1 MVFNN
6 KQKLL
11 AMKTKLVAF
20 FFTLGCCISSAQTV
34 TDYMTLTG
42 TVLDQASKEPL
53 PFTGIGITHSNIGTS
68 ANESGNFSVRIPVS
82 LRNEKLRFV
91 FLGYEE
97 KEIDIK
103 EAVSPLV
110 VLLISKPVQL
120 SEVVVSPLAP
130 TEYLRQAVANIA
142 ANYNEDAYYSTLY
155 IAERGTENGI
165 YHLNNEA
172 LAKVYH
178 PGNKTDKKDSLQIS
192 IINARSAGDV
202 RPMQFLKRKV
212 EKRKEKEIKRAA
224 KKGEAFDDDAYD
236 IGPVTMSVSP
246 YEILNELSISAKEI
260 PHFMQE
266 KNFSN
271 YDYKLIEGTIYQG
284 REMLVIRFEQ
294 KMSVKDMLMD
304 GDIYLDAEN
313 YAVVALKAGFS
324 KAAQKQTMN
333 GMLKAALFL
342 MGYKLEFPKT
352 RFQSF
357 YKWYEGRWYFS
368 HAQYYLDVYIE
379 KRKMFKDNEKA
390 RLKFSNEIAVIDIK
404 LDKPATPFSK
414 DKVLGTDQKIKT
426 FNKFYDPEIWKGYN
440 VIAPKDFA
448 QVK

>member
-97 KEIDIK
+97 KEIDIE

-120 SEVVVSPLAP
+120 SKVVVTPLAP
-130 TEYLRQAVANIA
+130 TEYLRQAISNIVS
-142 ANYNEDAYYSTLY
+142 NYNEKAYYATLY
-155 IAERGTENGI
+155 SAERGTENGI
-165 YHLNNEA
+165 DHINNEA
-172 LAKVYH
+172 LLSVYH
-178 PGNKTDKKDSLQIS
+178 PSNGPDATDSLQLS
-192 IINARSAGDV
+192 VINARPGGTV
-202 RPMQFLKRKV
+202 RPMQFQKKKSDKHRAKEMKKAARKGKEMDDTNLDIVQV
-212 EKRKEKEIKRAA
+212 EV
-224 KKGEAFDDDAYD
+224 G
-236 IGPVTMSVSP
+236 P
-246 YEILNELSISAKEI
+246 YEIFKELSIGRNQI

-266 KNFSN
+266 KNFAKYN
-271 YDYKLIEGTIYQG
+271 YKLSEGATYMG
-284 REMLVIRFEQ
+284 REALVIRFEQ
-294 KMSVKDMLMD
+294 RMNVKGQLMD

-313 YAVVALKAGFS
+313 YAVVALKAGLS
-324 KAAQKQTMN
+324 KAAEKHTLN
-333 GMLKAALFL
+333 GLMKAALFV

-352 RFQSF
+352 KFQSF
-357 YKWYEGRWYFS
+357 YKMIDGRWYFS
-368 HAQYYLDVYIE
+368 HAQYYVDVYVE

>member
-1 MVFNN
+1 M
-6 KQKLL
+6 KKTELL
-11 AMKTKLVAF
+11 F
-20 FFTLGCCISSAQTV
+20 FFVFSFCVFYSGSAQTGK
-34 TDYMTLTG
+34 DYIILDG
-42 TVLDQASKEPL
+42 IVLDLVSKESL
-53 PFTGIGITHSNIGTS
+53 PYTGIGITHSNIGTS

-97 KEIDIK
+97 KEIDI
-103 EAVSPLV
+103 EGAVSPLV

-120 SEVVVSPLAP
+120 SEVVVTPLAP

-142 ANYNEDAYYSTLY
+142 ANYNEDAYSSTFY

-165 YHLNNEA
+165 QHINNEA

-202 RPMQFLKRKV
+202 SPMQFQKKKSDKHRAKEMKKAARKGKEMDDTNLDIVQV
-212 EKRKEKEIKRAA
+212 EV
-224 KKGEAFDDDAYD
+224 G
-236 IGPVTMSVSP
+236 S
-246 YEILNELSISAKEI
+246 YEIFKELSIGRNQI

-266 KNFSN
+266 KNFAKYN
-271 YDYKLIEGTIYQG
+271 YKLSEGATYMG
-284 REMLVIRFEQ
+284 REALVIRFEQ
-294 KMSVKDMLMD
+294 RMNVKGQLMD

-313 YAVVALKAGFS
+313 YAVVALKAGLS
-324 KAAQKQTMN
+324 KAAEKHTLN
-333 GMLKAALFL
+333 GLMKAALFV

-352 RFQSF
+352 KFQSF
-357 YKWYEGRWYFS
+357 YKMIDGRWYFS
-368 HAQYYLDVYIE
+368 HAQYYMDVYVE

>member
-1 MVFNN
+1 
-6 KQKLL
+6 
-11 AMKTKLVAF
+11 
-20 FFTLGCCISSAQTV
+20 
-34 TDYMTLTG
+34 
-42 TVLDQASKEPL
+42 
-53 PFTGIGITHSNIGTS
+53 
-68 ANESGNFSVRIPVS
+68 
-82 LRNEKLRFV
+82 
-91 FLGYEE
+91 
-97 KEIDIK
+97 
-103 EAVSPLV
+103 
-110 VLLISKPVQL
+110 
-120 SEVVVSPLAP
+120 
-130 TEYLRQAVANIA
+130 
-142 ANYNEDAYYSTLY
+142 
-155 IAERGTENGI
+155 
-165 YHLNNEA
+165 
-172 LAKVYH
+172 
-178 PGNKTDKKDSLQIS
+178 
-192 IINARSAGDV
+192 
-202 RPMQFLKRKV
+202 
-212 EKRKEKEIKRAA
+212 
-224 KKGEAFDDDAYD
+224 
-236 IGPVTMSVSP
+236 
-246 YEILNELSISAKEI
+246 
-260 PHFMQE
+260 MQE
-266 KNFSN
+266 KNFSK

-304 GDIYLDAEN
+304 GDIYLDAES

>member
-1 MVFNN
+1 MVFDN

-11 AMKTKLVAF
+11 AMKTKLVVF

-34 TDYMTLTG
+34 TDYITLTG
-42 TVLDQASKEPL
+42 TVLDRASKEPL

-97 KEIDIK
+97 KEIDI
-103 EAVSPLV
+103 EGAVSPLV

-120 SEVVVSPLAP
+120 SEVVVTPLAP

-142 ANYNEDAYYSTLY
+142 ANYNEDAYSSTLY

-165 YHLNNEA
+165 QHINNEA

-192 IINARSAGDV
+192 IINARPAGDV
-202 RPMQFLKRKV
+202 SPMQFQKKKSDKHRAKEMKKAARKGKEMDDTNLDIVQV
-212 EKRKEKEIKRAA
+212 EV
-224 KKGEAFDDDAYD
+224 G
-236 IGPVTMSVSP
+236 P
-246 YEILNELSISAKEI
+246 YEIFKELSIGRNQI

-266 KNFSN
+266 KNFAKYN
-271 YDYKLIEGTIYQG
+271 YKLSEGATYMG
-284 REMLVIRFEQ
+284 REALVIRFEQ
-294 KMSVKDMLMD
+294 RMNVKGQLMD

-313 YAVVALKAGFS
+313 YAVVALKAGLS
-324 KAAQKQTMN
+324 KAAEKHTLN
-333 GMLKAALFL
+333 GLMKAALFV

-352 RFQSF
+352 KFQSF
-357 YKWYEGRWYFS
+357 YKMIDGRWYFS
-368 HAQYYLDVYIE
+368 HAQYYMDVYVE